1 MFYGMPIHIIRD
13 VALTIRSFHKRIT
26 DFVRYRQATRDMNAR
41 YPDATQ
47 EEVNREDCCII
58 CREDM
63 RAWAPQAGTG
73 AQPQDTAPQR
83 DAATFVD
90 ERLRPKK
97 LPCGHVLHFACLRS
111 WLERQ
116 QNCPTCRA
124 SVLVAHPPSP
134 QRQQAP
140 EREQRAL
147 PQPDAPRHRNPPH
160 VNGQAMMPARNL
172 FHLGPFR
179 IAVGVG
185 QGAQGLRPQVNED
198 VPAQGVN
205 GAGATQMPDA
215 SSSHPPYD
223 MNDSQE
229 RNRFSPSSSSATLHL
244 VEQQLLQEIGQ
255 LQRQSHE
262 LFLVQALQQEL
273 FRLRALQRS
282 TTLADHGS
290 SPSHQRILDDGANR
304 TNSSDFARPVFASG
318 QASDTTSHQELP
330 PGLSIPQGWTVL
342 PLHQVSSASHTVPS
356 SPATNSANSDTSGTG
371 ASADAYPA
379 CSGSDEQCS
388 TKPGHQHVSGQCAN
402 ETSTSAKTQNAAA
415 PTTVTEPL
423 RGQNRHLSEGDE
435 NGQSTRNS
443 RGTSQTA
450 IVEDC
455 DDEGHGT

>member
-1 MFYGMPIHIIRD
+1 
-13 VALTIRSFHKRIT
+13 
-26 DFVRYRQATRDMNAR
+26 MNAR

-47 EEVNREDCCII
+47 GEVDREDCCII

-63 RAWAPQAGTG
+63 RAWAPPAGTG
-73 AQPQDTAPQR
+73 AQPQDTAQQR
-83 DAATFVD
+83 DPATFVD

-124 SVLVAHPPSP
+124 SVLVAHPTSL

-140 EREQRAL
+140 EREQRTL
-147 PQPDAPRHRNPPH
+147 PQPDAPRHQPPPH
-160 VNGQAMMPARNL
+160 VNGQAMMPAGNL

-185 QGAQGLRPQVNED
+185 QAAQGLMPQVNENA
-198 VPAQGVN
+198 PTQGVN
-205 GAGATQMPDA
+205 GGGATQMPDA
-215 SSSHPPYD
+215 SSSHPPYNV
-223 MNDSQE
+223 NDSQE
-229 RNRFSPSSSSATLHL
+229 RTRFSPSSSSATLHL

-282 TTLADHGS
+282 TTLADHTS

-304 TNSSDFARPVFASG
+304 TNLSDFTRPVFASS
-318 QASDTTSHQELP
+318 QASNTTSHQELP
-330 PGLSIPQGWTVL
+330 PGLSIPEGWTVL
-342 PLHQVSSASHTVPS
+342 PLHQVSSALHTVPS
-356 SPATNSANSDTSGTG
+356 SPAFNSANSDISGTG
-371 ASADAYPA
+371 ASADAHTA
-379 CSGSDEQCS
+379 RSGSDEQRS
-388 TKPGHQHVSGQCAN
+388 TEPGHQHVSRQCAN
-402 ETSTSAKTQNAAA
+402 KSSTSAEAHNAAA
-415 PTTVTEPL
+415 PTTSMESL

-435 NGQSTRNS
+435 NGQSGTNS
-443 RGTSQTA
+443 RGTGQATT
-450 IVEDC
+450 VEEC
-455 DDEGHGT
+455 DDEGRGT